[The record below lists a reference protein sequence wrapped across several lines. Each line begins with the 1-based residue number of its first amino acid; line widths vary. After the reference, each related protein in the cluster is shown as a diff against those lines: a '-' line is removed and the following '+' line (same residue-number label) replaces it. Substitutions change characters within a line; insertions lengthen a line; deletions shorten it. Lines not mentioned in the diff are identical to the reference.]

1 MVAFHHSHT
10 LQLVPSLLLGLVLST
25 LLALPLRA
33 LAHLRCYYAAVGAP
47 TGSKKVKA
55 RRGAKKDDDI
65 DLGGAEALVM
75 APLSIQ
81 QAAQLSYRGAFEN
94 LVRQLRLV
102 CDLPAS
108 AVHCL
113 PTSKSTGS
121 LRLLASPAL
130 PSPAPAPVQFIASL
144 FAVSS
149 SATGMVAERLLGWP
163 ASGWPAL
170 LALST
175 SFVALAMLAK
185 VGCRSL
191 VASSPPCWKSC

>member
-1 MVAFHHSHT
+1 MLPVGASINDYLPVCSPVLPAAHWLSFCLQLASCISKPTNVACPADIRMVAFHHSHT

-81 QAAQLSYRGAFEN
+81 
-94 LVRQLRLV
+94 
-102 CDLPAS
+102 
-108 AVHCL
+108 
-113 PTSKSTGS
+113 
-121 LRLLASPAL
+121 
-130 PSPAPAPVQFIASL
+130 
-144 FAVSS
+144 
-149 SATGMVAERLLGWP
+149 
-163 ASGWPAL
+163 
-170 LALST
+170 
-175 SFVALAMLAK
+175 
-185 VGCRSL
+185 
-191 VASSPPCWKSC
+191 